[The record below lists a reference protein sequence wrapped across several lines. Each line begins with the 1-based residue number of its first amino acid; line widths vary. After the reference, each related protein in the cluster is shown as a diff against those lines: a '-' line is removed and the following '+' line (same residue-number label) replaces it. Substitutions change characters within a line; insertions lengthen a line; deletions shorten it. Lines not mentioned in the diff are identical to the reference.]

1 MAWEGMYNRYIKRM
15 LDILISGI
23 ALLCIFPV
31 LPLIAIAIF
40 WEDGFPILYRAP
52 RCGLRGRIFFICKF
66 RTMIKN
72 ADKIG
77 GGTTALRDPRITKVG
92 SFLRKTKLDELPQ
105 LVQVLTGKMSLVGPR
120 PELLQ
125 YTRQYRG
132 EELDILQVRPG
143 ITDYSSVKFIDLA
156 SLVGSENADSR
167 YEELV
172 LPVKNAL
179 RTEYAHKVSFRT
191 DAEILWLTAKALLRK
206 LLGRRSGGNGISEA
220 EKH

>member
-1 MAWEGMYNRYIKRM
+1 MAWEGIYNRYCKRV
-15 LDILISGI
+15 LDMIISGI
-23 ALLCIFPV
+23 ALLCIWPV
-31 LPLIAIAIF
+31 LPVIAVAIAV
-40 WEDGFPILYRAP
+40 EDGFPILYRAP

-132 EELDILQVRPG
+132 QELDILQVRPG

-156 SLVGSENADSR
+156 SAVGSDDADR
-167 YEELV
+167 HYEEAV

-179 RTEYAHKVSFRT
+179 RVEYAHRISFRT
-191 DAEILWLTAKALLRK
+191 DVQILWMTAVALLRK
-206 LLGRRSGGNGISEA
+206 ITGGRR
-220 EKH
+220 